1 MNGIPDIG
9 SERNVIAMKRILGCA
24 LLLLTLCGC
33 GFLRENTYVAVT
45 PHDEDYGI
53 TVDSNVLTVNS
64 YLSLKNALINMVE
77 DGVKEGVIR
86 AEAYGGN
93 LPEDLSQ
100 AVEEVSRQTPLG
112 AYAVS
117 SMTYDYSKIV
127 SYYEIHVN
135 TTFRRSLDEIQS
147 VVYVTDLDA
156 LELQL
161 RETMKNYETKLV
173 VRVGDYESFDLEN
186 MITGI
191 YEDEPAEILEKPSC
205 SMEQYPDSG
214 TQRILEID
222 LSYEHSTQELLD
234 CRDTLQPQ
242 IEQLARIYGSSD
254 QPLTNVRRF
263 YQRLGRDAVLEP
275 QDEGTHALTNSVYG
289 VLVEGHA
296 TSYGFAQ
303 AFRVMMDA
311 CEIPCQLITGQRDGM
326 LHYWCLVQISGS
338 YYYIDP
344 STAAGDQGEEYYLMG
359 NIQLEERNY
368 YRWNAVA
375 YPVVELPAELIP
387 PEEETE

>member
-1 MNGIPDIG
+1 
-9 SERNVIAMKRILGCA
+9 MKRILGCA

-147 VVYVTDLDA
+147 VVYVTD
-156 LELQL
+156 
-161 RETMKNYETKLV
+161 
-173 VRVGDYESFDLEN
+173 
-186 MITGI
+186 
-191 YEDEPAEILEKPSC
+191 
-205 SMEQYPDSG
+205 
-214 TQRILEID
+214 
-222 LSYEHSTQELLD
+222 
-234 CRDTLQPQ
+234 
-242 IEQLARIYGSSD
+242 
-254 QPLTNVRRF
+254 
-263 YQRLGRDAVLEP
+263 
-275 QDEGTHALTNSVYG
+275 
-289 VLVEGHA
+289 
-296 TSYGFAQ
+296 
-303 AFRVMMDA
+303 
-311 CEIPCQLITGQRDGM
+311 
-326 LHYWCLVQISGS
+326 
-338 YYYIDP
+338 
-344 STAAGDQGEEYYLMG
+344 
-359 NIQLEERNY
+359 
-368 YRWNAVA
+368 
-375 YPVVELPAELIP
+375 
-387 PEEETE
+387 